1 MAGAMSFRL
10 DKIER
15 RSMTTKHKEMLFI
28 IEEWKKS
35 TGNTE
40 IDMHEVASYAI
51 SKHGWP
57 PPAPISPEE
66 RLAKEFSQAAAE
78 ATRQDSKTGQPYR
91 VYHAVKLD
99 GPGQGV
105 FWVDIDEAPRK
116 HMVKSAFARREQV
129 VGDMVQ
135 LTLDLAHWNR
145 VNPHEKPIV
154 AETDITPDV
163 NERLAGA
170 DGSAEGEAA

>member
-1 MAGAMSFRL
+1 
-10 DKIER
+10 
-15 RSMTTKHKEMLFI
+15 MTKKQKEMQFI
-28 IEEWKKS
+28 IEAWKKS

-40 IDMHEVASYAI
+40 IKMHEVAHYAI
-51 SKHGWP
+51 TKHNWP
-57 PPAPISPEE
+57 LPAPISAEE

-78 ATRQDSKTGQPYR
+78 VTRQDSKTGQAYR

-99 GPGQGV
+99 GAGQGV

-129 VGDMVQ
+129 VGDMLQ
-135 LTLDLAHWNR
+135 LTLDLNHWNR
-145 VNPHEKPIV
+145 VNPNEQPIV

-163 NERLAGA
+163 AEKLAGL
-170 DGSAEGEAA
+170 DGSSEGEAA

>member
-1 MAGAMSFRL
+1 MS
-10 DKIER
+10 
-15 RSMTTKHKEMLFI
+15 TKHKEMQFLI
-28 IEEWKKS
+28 REWKKT

-40 IDMHEVASYAI
+40 IDMHEVARYAI
-51 SKHGWP
+51 SKGWP
-57 PPAPISPEE
+57 APAPISPEE
-66 RLAKEFSQAAAE
+66 RLAREFSQAARE
-78 ATRQDSKTGQPYR
+78 ETKQDSKTGQVYR

-99 GPGQGV
+99 GQGQGV

-145 VNPHEKPIV
+145 VNPKEQPIV
-154 AETDITPDV
+154 LETDVTPDV
-163 NERLAGA
+163 NERLASA
-170 DGSAEGEAA
+170 DGSADDAEAA